1 MRNKVMGVIGILWG
15 GAMTARW
22 LMGGVPKANGAYGA
36 GVIVGQTMG
45 VMMLV
50 AGLYYLFAPSDSPA
64 PVKKKK
70 KRPVIED

>member
-1 MRNKVMGVIGILWG
+1 
-15 GAMTARW
+15 
-22 LMGGVPKANGAYGA
+22 
-36 GVIVGQTMG
+36 MG

-70 KRPVIED
+70 RRVIED